1 MSSVNL
7 TGKAA
12 IVTGGSRG
20 LGRAMV
26 VALAKAGANVLVVD
40 IDGEPVIEPGVPAER
55 FKHISADVT
64 REDDRRRIVETCRSA
79 FGRIDML
86 VNNAGI
92 GMQTIR
98 TDYATNPLHPWDVP
112 AANLMEFHAV
122 HSVAPLRLASEVL
135 PTMRAQG
142 RGRILT
148 VVTDFAVMMR
158 PNFTAYAGA
167 KAASEAY
174 TAGLAVDLKG
184 SGITVNAITPGGMV
198 DTRLV
203 PDRPG
208 MARADLLRPD
218 VMGPPVAWFASDEAD
233 GITARRINAN
243 LWDEKLP
250 GVQAAEKACAPIGW
264 GPLAI

>member
-1 MSSVNL
+1 MAVDLS
-7 TGKAA
+7 GKAC

-20 LGRAMV
+20 LGRGVV

-40 IDGEPVIEPGVPAER
+40 IDGEPVAETGIPAGR
-55 FKHISADVT
+55 LKHLNADVT
-64 REDDRRRIVETCRSA
+64 SGEGRAKIVGTCKSA
-79 FGRIDML
+79 FGRIDL
-86 VNNAGI
+86 LLNNAGI
-92 GMQTIR
+92 GQQTIR
-98 TDYATNPLHPWDVP
+98 EDYATNPLHPWEVP
-112 AANLMEFHAV
+112 PKNLMEFFAV
-122 HSVAPLRLASEVL
+122 HSIAPLRLAAEVI

-158 PNFTAYAGA
+158 PNFTAYGGA

-174 TAGLAVDLKG
+174 TAGLAVDLKD

-208 MARADLLRPD
+208 MARSDLLRPD
-218 VMGPPVAWFASDEAD
+218 VMGPAVAWFASDEAD
-233 GITARRINAN
+233 GITAKRIDAK
-243 LWDEKLP
+243 LWDEKLS
-250 GVQAAEKACAPIGW
+250 GKQNADKACKPIGW
-264 GPLAI
+264 GPLGA

>member
-1 MSSVNL
+1 MTVDLS
-7 TGKAA
+7 GKAC

-20 LGRAMV
+20 LGLGV
-26 VALAKAGANVLVVD
+26 VQALARAGANVLVVD
-40 IDGEPVIEPGVPAER
+40 IDGEPVSVSGVPAGR
-55 FKHISADVT
+55 LKHMKANVAS
-64 REDDRRRIVETCRSA
+64 EDDRLRIADACRSA

-92 GMQTIR
+92 GQQTIR
-98 TDYATNPLHPWDVP
+98 MDYATNPLHPWDVP
-112 AANLMEFHAV
+112 AKNLAEFFDV
-122 HSVAPLRLASEVL
+122 HSIAPLRMAAAVI

-158 PNFTAYAGA
+158 PSFTAYGGA

-174 TAGLAVDLKG
+174 TAGLAVDLKD

-208 MARADLLRPD
+208 MKRENLLKPD
-218 VMGPPVAWFASDEAD
+218 VMGPAVAWFASDEAD
-233 GITARRINAN
+233 GITAKRIDAKV
-243 LWDEKLP
+243 WDEKLP
-250 GVQAAEKACAPIGW
+250 GKQNAEKACQPIGW
-264 GPLAI
+264 GPLGV

>member
-1 MSSVNL
+1 MTVDLS
-7 TGKAA
+7 GKAA

-20 LGRAMV
+20 LGRGVV

-40 IDGEPVIEPGVPAER
+40 IDGDPVIEAGVPAER
-55 FKHISADVT
+55 LKHLNADVT
-64 REDDRRRIVETCRSA
+64 REDDRARIAETCKSA
-79 FGRIDML
+79 FGRIDVL

-92 GMQTIR
+92 GQQTIR
-98 TDYATNPLHPWDVP
+98 HDYATNPLHPWDIP
-112 AANLMEFHAV
+112 ATNLAEFFAV
-122 HSVAPLRLASEVL
+122 HSIAPLRLAAQVI

-158 PNFTAYAGA
+158 PSFTAYGGA

-174 TAGLAVDLKG
+174 SAGLAVDLND

-208 MARADLLRPD
+208 MKREDLLQPG
-218 VMGPPVAWFASDEAD
+218 VMGPAVAWFASDEAD
-233 GITARRINAN
+233 GITARRIDAKV
-243 LWDEKLP
+243 WDEKLP
-250 GVQAAEKACAPIGW
+250 GRQNAEKACKPIGW
-264 GPLAI
+264 GPLGI

>member
-1 MSSVNL
+1 MSVDLS
-7 TGKAA
+7 GKAC

-26 VALAKAGANVLVVD
+26 TALAEAGANVLVVD
-40 IDGEPVIEPGVPAER
+40 VDGEPVVEAGIPAER
-55 FKHISADVT
+55 LRHMKADVT
-64 REDDRRRIVETCRSA
+64 REDERIRIAEMCKDL
-79 FGRIDML
+79 FGRIDVL
-86 VNNAGI
+86 INNAGI
-92 GMQTIR
+92 GQQTIR
-98 TDYATNPLHPWDVP
+98 MDYATNPLHPWDVP
-112 AANLMEFHAV
+112 QENLAEFFAV
-122 HSVAPLRLASEVL
+122 HSIAPLRLAAAVI
-135 PTMRAQG
+135 PAMRAQG

-158 PNFTAYAGA
+158 PSFTAYGGA

-208 MARADLLRPD
+208 MKRENLLQPA
-218 VMGPPVAWFASDEAD
+218 VMGPAVVWFASDEAD
-233 GITARRINAN
+233 GITAKRIDAKV
-243 LWDEKLP
+243 WDEKLS
-250 GVQAAEKACAPIGW
+250 GKQNAEKACKPIGW
-264 GPLAI
+264 GPLGV

>member
-1 MSSVNL
+1 MSVDL
-7 TGKAA
+7 TGKAC

-26 VALAKAGANVLVVD
+26 TALAHAGANVLVVD
-40 IDGEPVIEPGVPAER
+40 IDGEPVVEAGIPTAR
-55 FKHISADVT
+55 LRHLNADVT
-64 REDDRRRIVETCRSA
+64 REDERRRIAETCKSA

-86 VNNAGI
+86 INNAGI
-92 GMQTIR
+92 GQATIR
-98 TDYATNPLHPWDVP
+98 ADYATNPLHPWDVP
-112 AANLMEFHAV
+112 AQNLAEFFAV
-122 HSVAPLRLASEVL
+122 HSIAPLRLAAGVI

-174 TAGLAVDLKG
+174 TAGLAVDLKN

-208 MARADLLRPD
+208 MARSALLQPD
-218 VMGPPVAWFASDEAD
+218 VMGPTVVWFASDEAD
-233 GITARRINAN
+233 GVTAKRINAN
-243 LWDEKLP
+243 RWDEKLP
-250 GVQAAEKACAPIGW
+250 GAQAAEKACDPIGW
-264 GPLAI
+264 GPLSA

>member
-1 MSSVNL
+1 MNL
-7 TGKAA
+7 SGKAC

-20 LGRAMV
+20 LGRGVV

-40 IDGEPVIEPGVPAER
+40 IDGEPVVESGLPEGR
-55 FKHISADVT
+55 LRHLNADVT
-64 REDDRRRIVETCRSA
+64 RDEDRTRIVETCTSA

-92 GMQTIR
+92 GQQTIR
-98 TDYATNPLHPWDVP
+98 ADYATNPLHPWDVP
-112 AANLMEFHAV
+112 AQNLAEFFAV
-122 HSVAPLRLASEVL
+122 HSIAPLRLAAEVI

-158 PNFTAYAGA
+158 PSFTAYGGA

-174 TAGLAVDLKG
+174 TAGLAVDLKD
-184 SGITVNAITPGGMV
+184 SGVTVNAITPGGMV

-208 MARADLLRPD
+208 MKRQDLLQPG
-218 VMGPPVAWFASDEAD
+218 VMGPAVVWFASDEAD
-233 GITARRINAN
+233 GITAKRIDAK
-243 LWDEKLP
+243 LWDQTLP
-250 GVQAAEKACAPIGW
+250 GKQNAERVCKPIGW
-264 GPLAI
+264 GPLGV

>member
-1 MSSVNL
+1 MSVDL
-7 TGKAA
+7 TGKAC

-20 LGRAMV
+20 LGRGVV

-40 IDGEPVIEPGVPAER
+40 IDGEPVVEAGIPAGR
-55 FKHISADVT
+55 LKHLNADVT
-64 REDDRRRIVETCRSA
+64 SDADRTKIAQTCKSA

-92 GMQTIR
+92 GQQTIR
-98 TDYATNPLHPWDVP
+98 ADYATNPLHPWDVP
-112 AANLMEFHAV
+112 PQNLAEFFAV
-122 HSVAPLRLASEVL
+122 HSIAPLRLAAEVI

-158 PNFTAYAGA
+158 PSMTAYGGA
-167 KAASEAY
+167 KAASESF
-174 TAGLAVDLKG
+174 TAGLAVDLKN

-203 PDRPG
+203 PDRPN
-208 MARADLLRPD
+208 MKRSDLLQPS
-218 VMGPPVAWFASDEAD
+218 VMGPAVAWFASDEAD
-233 GITARRINAN
+233 GITAKRIDAK
-243 LWDEKLP
+243 LWDDKLT
-250 GVQAAEKACAPIGW
+250 GKQNADKMCQPIGW
-264 GPLAI
+264 GPLGA

>member
-1 MSSVNL
+1 MNL
-7 TGKAA
+7 SGKAC

-20 LGRAMV
+20 LGRGVV

-40 IDGEPVIEPGVPAER
+40 IDGEPVVESG
-55 FKHISADVT
+55 ISDGRLRHLNADVT
-64 REDDRRRIVETCRSA
+64 RDEDRTRIVETCKSA

-92 GMQTIR
+92 GQQTIR
-98 TDYATNPLHPWDVP
+98 ADYATNPLHPWDVP
-112 AANLMEFHAV
+112 AQNLAEFFAV
-122 HSVAPLRLASEVL
+122 HSIAPLRLAAAVI
-135 PTMRAQG
+135 PTMRDQG

-158 PNFTAYAGA
+158 PSFTAYGGA

-174 TAGLAVDLKG
+174 TAGLAVDLKT

-198 DTRLV
+198 NTRLV

-208 MARADLLRPD
+208 MAREALLQPD
-218 VMGPPVAWFASDEAD
+218 IMGPPVVWFASDEAD
-233 GITARRINAN
+233 GVTARRINAN
-243 LWDEKLP
+243 RWDGKLP
-250 GVQAAEKACAPIGW
+250 GAQAAANACDPIGW
-264 GPLAI
+264 GPLGL

>member
-1 MSSVNL
+1 MNL
-7 TGKAA
+7 AGKAC

-26 VALAKAGANVLVVD
+26 IALAGAGANVLVVD
-40 IDGEPVIEPGVPAER
+40 IDGEPVGEPGIPEGR
-55 FKHISADVT
+55 IQHLNADVT
-64 REDDRRRIVETCRSA
+64 RDEERTRIAETCKSA

-92 GMQTIR
+92 GQQTIR

-112 AANLMEFHAV
+112 PHNLMEFFAV
-122 HSVAPLRLASEVL
+122 HSIAPLRLAAAVI

-158 PNFTAYAGA
+158 PSFTAYGGA
-167 KAASEAY
+167 KAASEAF
-174 TAGLAVDLKG
+174 TAGLAIDLKD

-208 MARADLLRPD
+208 MKREDLLQPS
-218 VMGPPVAWFASDEAD
+218 VMGPAVAWFASDEAD
-233 GITARRINAN
+233 GITAKRIDAKV
-243 LWDEKLP
+243 WDEKLP
-250 GVQAAEKACAPIGW
+250 GKQNVEKACKPIGW
-264 GPLAI
+264 VPLGL